1 MLGHYLTI
9 ALRNLGR
16 APFTAAVNVLTLAL
30 GLVAFVGAYAVS
42 AYWGS
47 SERIFPNSAR
57 TYVITASLALKDG
70 SVASGKMPQ
79 TTELYKKYLQIDFP
93 EVETIARANV
103 WNRQSSVSANGRMNR
118 LVAVAVDPEFLDIF
132 DLPFIAG
139 DPRTAL
145 RSPDGVLLTEA
156 AAVRMFGT
164 ADVLGK
170 TVTMGGNLLDA
181 TVTGVIAKIPEPSHM
196 ATGPSASMPFDL
208 MASYDLYDRLRQV
221 INRPRPQPGA
231 APPGGNTQPAGGNA
245 QQSGTPAQA
254 AAATP
259 PPAADPAAAAPDAAP
274 PPQRENWLG
283 GYCCTTYVMLK
294 RDGSLTGKELE
305 RRLEDFARR
314 RVPPDQLEIANVDIG
329 AVPVTGLMVTQ
340 LDAQLL
346 GKAGRWVSIPTLL
359 FALGAL
365 VLFVACVN
373 YANLAT
379 ARAARRARE
388 IGLRKVVGAHRGQ
401 IVGQYLLE
409 AALLT
414 AVALAVAVAA
424 VELVAP
430 VVRNA
435 VGIDMRLALLGSPRF
450 WVFIAALLAGVTVL
464 GGAYPAFVLS
474 RVRPIEALRLGRVRI
489 GPRFASTILVGAQF
503 AAASFLLIAVLVM
516 YLQNAELERTAL
528 GTTRDQHLVVN
539 NFTPVTGVS
548 GDVLLDELAR
558 LPGAKS
564 VTAMGAAP
572 WSDNVNLELLSRSP
586 EAAAG
591 FQTAFQNAVAYD
603 FFETLDIPLIA
614 GRAFDR
620 DHNDMPPQNQQQDA
634 GQNTNSAP
642 PPTMNIVIDRVL
654 ASQLNFASPQEAVDQ
669 IIYVP
674 AAMGE
679 QAQPMRVVGVVE
691 SRPLFLKGFGATS
704 NMYRLVPG
712 GGMQNMIVRFGPEDV
727 AAGVAAAEAA
737 WRRLATQAPFS
748 RRFMDEMFNQGYE
761 LFSRVNQVS
770 AGLALFAFVISVIGL
785 FGMAIQVASR
795 RTHEIGVRKSVGA
808 RKRQIVA
815 MLIKDASKPVIIA
828 NVLAW
833 PLGYLAGKAYLSVF
847 IQRMPLTPLPFLAS
861 LTVVVLIAWAA
872 VGSQALR
879 ASRANPATV
888 LRFE

>member
-47 SERIFPNSAR
+47 SERSFPNAGR

-70 SVASGKMPQ
+70 SIASGKMPQ
-79 TTELYKKYLQIDFP
+79 TTELYEKYLRIDFP
-93 EVETIARANV
+93 ELETIARANV
-103 WNRQSSVSANGRMNR
+103 WNRQSSVSAEGRMNR
-118 LVAVAVDPEFLDIF
+118 LVAAAVDPEFLDIF
-132 DLPFIAG
+132 PLPFVAG

-156 AAVRMFGT
+156 AAVRLFGT

-170 TVTMGGNLLDA
+170 TVTLGGNLLDA

-196 ATGPSASMPFDL
+196 ATGPSASMPFEL

-221 INRPRPQPGA
+221 INRPRPQAGA
-231 APPGGNTQPAGGNA
+231 AQQAGGSVPQA
-245 QQSGTPAQA
+245 GGTPAAPA
-254 AAATP
+254 AGAP
-259 PPAADPAAAAPDAAP
+259 PQPSADPAAAAPDAAP

-294 RDGSLTGKELE
+294 RDGSLTGRDLE
-305 RRLEDFARR
+305 RRLADFARR
-314 RVPPDQLEIANVDIG
+314 RVPPDQLELANVDIG
-329 AVPVTGLMVTQ
+329 AVPVTGLMVAQ
-340 LDAQLL
+340 LDGQLL
-346 GKAGRWVSIPTLL
+346 GKAGRWVSITTLL

-414 AVALAVAVAA
+414 AAALAVAVVA

-528 GTTRDQHLVVN
+528 GATRDQHLVVN

-548 GDVLLDELAR
+548 GDVLIAELER

-564 VTAMGAAP
+564 VTAMGSAP
-572 WSDNVNLELLSRSP
+572 WSDNVNLELLSRTP

-591 FQTAFQNAVAYD
+591 FKTAFQNAVAYD
-603 FFETLDIPLIA
+603 FFATLDIPLIA
-614 GRAFDR
+614 GRVFDR
-620 DHNDMPPQNQQQDA
+620 DHNDMPPQDSPQ
-634 GQNTNSAP
+634 GSNSAP
-642 PPTMNIVIDRVL
+642 RPTVNIVIDRVL
-654 ASQLNFASPQEAVDQ
+654 AAQLNFASPQEAVDQ
-669 IIYVP
+669 IVYVP
-674 AAMGE
+674 AALGD
-679 QAQPMRVVGVVE
+679 QAAAMRVIGVVE
-691 SRPLFLKGFGATS
+691 SRPLFLRGFGATS
-704 NMYRLVPG
+704 NMYRLQPG
-712 GGMQNMIVRFGPEDV
+712 GGMQNMIVRFAPADV

-737 WRRLATQAPFS
+737 WRRLATQAPFT
-748 RRFMDEMFNQGYE
+748 RRFMDEMFDQSYE
-761 LFSRVNQVS
+761 QFARVNQVS

-795 RTHEIGVRKSVGA
+795 RTHEIGVRKSMGA

-815 MLIKDASKPVIIA
+815 MLIKDFSKPVVIA

-833 PLGYLAGKAYLSVF
+833 PLGYFAGQAYLSVF
-847 IQRMPLTPLPFLAS
+847 IQRMPWTPLPFLAS
-861 LTVVVLIAWAA
+861 LA
-872 VGSQALR
+872 VG
-879 ASRANPATV
+879 
-888 LRFE
+888 F